1 MMYTLISSPQTGLQT
16 HCKTNAEKFI
26 HDSITRRKQTSNARV
41 AMTLSNAKF
50 RNNFIALYT
59 RISRRFRVRLFL
71 KGLGGFH
78 KGRPHRQGEGGLA
91 KADTCGQGGEEGFKQ
106 CGRVRKLLYC

>member
-1 MMYTLISSPQTGLQT
+1 MMYTLISSLQTGLQT

-50 RNNFIALYT
+50 KNNFIALYT
-59 RISRRFRVRLFL
+59 RISRRFRVRLPGSIHMMYFIP
-71 KGLGGFH
+71 KIFSGT
-78 KGRPHRQGEGGLA
+78 P
-91 KADTCGQGGEEGFKQ
+91 
-106 CGRVRKLLYC
+106 

>member
-1 MMYTLISSPQTGLQT
+1 MMYTLISSLQTGLQT

-59 RISRRFRVRLFL
+59 RISRRFRVRLKLF
-71 KGLGGFH
+71 F
-78 KGRPHRQGEGGLA
+78 
-91 KADTCGQGGEEGFKQ
+91 DTIFGISIISIDYVIFDIGY
-106 CGRVRKLLYC
+106 VIV